1 MRRYDAALQDAQKAM
16 ELRSDWWKPHHR
28 KATALHAAGQLD
40 DSVAAYH
47 TGLRH
52 VPNDDALISGLV
64 SVLREQGDE
73 GQASRI
79 EQYGFGN

>member
-1 MRRYDAALQDAQKAM
+1 MVPLSK
-16 ELRSDWWKPHHR
+16 L
-28 KATALHAAGQLD
+28 
-40 DSVAAYH
+40 
-47 TGLRH
+47 
-52 VPNDDALISGLV
+52 PNDDALISGLV